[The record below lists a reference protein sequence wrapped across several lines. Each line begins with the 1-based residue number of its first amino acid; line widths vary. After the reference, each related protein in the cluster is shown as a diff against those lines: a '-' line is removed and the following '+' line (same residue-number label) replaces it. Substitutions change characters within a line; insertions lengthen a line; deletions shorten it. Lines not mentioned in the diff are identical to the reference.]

1 MVLSRAE
8 KRTIRTLLPLASLTV
23 MLVPQGLAY
32 ATLAGMPPQYGVYA
46 SCIGLLIYPLFST
59 SPHMAVGP
67 VALASLLNEATLTGL
82 GLVPEDKSAWILAS
96 LQLAFITGLVQL
108 LLGVFRAGSL
118 VKFLSHSMLQGFT
131 AGGSIIIAS
140 SQFSK
145 LFNVKIPRSEYV
157 WKTWVELISVLHKS
171 HGPTMVLS
179 VITIAAFALAQFGKK
194 RAVKSIA
201 AATKAGRKVPAW
213 ASIVKQVPWALVIV
227 FATLIIMEASGLHET
242 YNLKVVGSLSNG
254 FPAPVNVF
262 DATFGE
268 RLGTLIPSAAV
279 LALVTYMESISVAK
293 ALAAKSGDNVD
304 SSQELSALGLANIVG
319 APFNTFIVT
328 GGFSRSSVNAD
339 AGAKTPAAGFISG
352 LLLLLIILFMMPVFY
367 ALPAVTLAVLII
379 FAVVKLIDLSV
390 PKELWHIQRSDFWVW
405 VCTFIGT
412 LALGI
417 EVGIFIGAG
426 VSIAIVVARAATP
439 HYALL
444 GERTD
449 GTWRNVKNFP
459 DTERLPG
466 VTALRFDADMFYG
479 NIQFILDTV
488 AKHVVEDWRQNGKPH
503 DHTLLLHMGSCVN
516 IDASAIH
523 ALEHIEHQLYLAAMP
538 ILLEDHEGEGA
549 PAFPALHVHA
559 VNVLVPLARK
569 LHCLGKKLPLHA
581 VPGAAAGT
589 DAAEAELIKGLPL
602 HSEKHEGL
610 TNDALRMDTPMP
622 FSVYLCDVHT
632 AMRDLKLG
640 AHATAVAPAGGEQQ
654 AADAVAVQV
663 EEQLHDSAA
672 DAQAAEQDDSAA
684 ATDA

>member
-1 MVLSRAE
+1 
-8 KRTIRTLLPLASLTV
+8 

-46 SCIGLLIYPLFST
+46 SCIGLLIYPLFAT

-67 VALASLLNEATLTGL
+67 VALASLLNEAALAGL

-140 SQFSK
+140 SQLSK
-145 LFNVKIPRSEYV
+145 LFNVKVPRSEYV
-157 WKTWVELISVLHKS
+157 WKTWVDLISVLHKS

-179 VITIAAFALAQFGKK
+179 VITIAAFALAQFGKQ

-213 ASIVKQVPWALVIV
+213 ASAVKQVPWALVIV
-227 FATLIIMEASGLHET
+227 FASLIIMEASGLHET
-242 YNLKVVGSLSNG
+242 YSLKVVGSLSNG
-254 FPAPVNVF
+254 LPTPVNIF
-262 DATFGE
+262 DDTFGR

-293 ALAAKSGDNVD
+293 ALAAKSGDSVD
-304 SSQELSALGLANIVG
+304 SSQELSALGLANIIG

-352 LLLLLIILFMMPVFY
+352 LLLLVIILFLMPVFY

-390 PKELWHIQRSDFWVW
+390 PRELWHIQRSDFWVW

-417 EVGIFIGAG
+417 EVGIFVGAG

-444 GERTD
+444 GERAD

-459 DTERLPG
+459 DAARLPG
-466 VTALRFDADMFYG
+466 VTVLRFDADMFYG
-479 NIQFILDTV
+479 NIQFILDTI

-503 DHTLLLHMGSCVN
+503 DHTLLLHMGSCVS
-516 IDASAIH
+516 IDAAAIH
-523 ALEHIEHQLYLAAMP
+523 ALQHIEHQLYLSAMP
-538 ILLEDHEGEGA
+538 TLLEGHADEGP

-569 LHCLGKKLPLHA
+569 LNCLSKQLPLHA
-581 VPGAAAGT
+581 GPGAAAG
-589 DAAEAELIKGLPL
+589 APVAEAELVQGLPL
-602 HSEKHEGL
+602 YTEKHEGL
-610 TNDALRMDTPMP
+610 TNDALHMDTPMP

-632 AMRDLKLG
+632 ALGDLKLG
-640 AHATAVAPAGGEQQ
+640 SHAVAAVPAGQQQ

-663 EEQLHDSAA
+663 EQSNSDLSAQGAEQEE
-672 DAQAAEQDDSAA
+672 QPQDDSTPTA
-684 ATDA
+684 DA